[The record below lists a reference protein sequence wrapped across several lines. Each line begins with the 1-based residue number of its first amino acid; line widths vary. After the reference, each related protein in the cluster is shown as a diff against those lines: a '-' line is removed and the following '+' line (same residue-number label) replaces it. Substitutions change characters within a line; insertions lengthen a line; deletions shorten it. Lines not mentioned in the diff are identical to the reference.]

1 MNTLN
6 LLIFLP
12 LITAAVLS
20 LPVIT
25 TRTAHK
31 IAIALSLVMLA
42 ITLFTLARFDPSL
55 SIQMVSKSSWIE
67 SYGIS
72 YHIGAD
78 AFSLMIAT
86 VLSLMMPVTFLFMYR
101 HTAKGMVIALLIAQ
115 SGGTGALF
123 SLDLILF
130 YLFWE
135 VMLFPIFTMIGLY
148 GSGDRI
154 KIAIELTLYTI
165 FGSVAMFL
173 SILIL
178 GVQHFDLTGRFS
190 FDLFD
195 IARMVNAESFRP
207 WAFFGFLVAF
217 FIKIPLLGFHGWLKR
232 AYDSSPTATLIILS
246 GIMAK
251 LGVFAL
257 YRFVFTLFP
266 ESSRHLAPFV
276 IALGLMGMIYFGIA
290 AFRQEK
296 FRSLFAYSSA
306 SHMSLIV
313 VGLFTFNLYG
323 QSGSIY
329 LITAHA
335 LATAGIFLLL
345 ERIVLSGNSDHI
357 ASYSGIIR
365 TAPRLGVLFA
375 LLALSFVGIPGTSG
389 FVAELLIIY
398 GAFVYAPL
406 IGFITATTVLIA
418 MIFILW
424 LLQQVIFG
432 PSTPAAKRIEDL
444 NTAETAAMSLLV
456 FIIFAMGVYPDPFLS
471 ALPSTLASSGIR
483 P

>member
-12 LITAAVLS
+12 LFTAAVLS
-20 LPVIT
+20 LPAVT
-25 TRTAHK
+25 ARTAHNV
-31 IAIALSLVMLA
+31 AIALSLTMLA
-42 ITLFTLARFDPSL
+42 ITLFTLNHFDPSL
-55 SIQMVSKSSWIE
+55 PIQMVTKASWIE

-72 YHIGAD
+72 YYIGAD
-78 AFSLMIAT
+78 PFSLMIMM
-86 VLSLMMPVTFLFMYR
+86 VLSLMMPVTFLFIR
-101 HTAKGMVIALLIAQ
+101 KTAKGMVIALLIAQ

-135 VMLFPIFTMIGLY
+135 VMLFPIFIMIGLY
-148 GSGDRI
+148 GSVDRV

-195 IARMVNAESFRP
+195 IARMVDAESFRP

-217 FIKIPLLGFHGWLKR
+217 FIKIPLFGFHGWLKR
-232 AYDSSPTATLIILS
+232 AYEAAPTATLIILS

-251 LGVFAL
+251 LGIFAL

-266 ESSRHLAPFV
+266 EPSRDLAPFV
-276 IALGLMGMIYFGIA
+276 IALGLFGMIYFGIA
-290 AFRQEK
+290 ALRQEK

-306 SHMSLIV
+306 SHMSLVI

-345 ERIVLSGNSDHI
+345 ERIRLGGNSDSISH
-357 ASYSGIIR
+357 YCGIIR
-365 TAPRLGVLFA
+365 TAPRLGVLFT
-375 LLALSFVGIPGTSG
+375 LLALSFVGIPGSSG

-406 IGFITATTVLIA
+406 IGFITATTLLIA
-418 MIFILW
+418 MTFILW

-432 PSTPAAKRIEDL
+432 PATPAAQRIDDL
-444 NTAETAAMSLLV
+444 NTVETV
-456 FIIFAMGVYPDPFLS
+456 AMGLLILVIFGMGIYPDPFLNT
-471 ALPSTLASSGIR
+471 LPPALASAGVR